1 MAMTPL
7 TRALFA
13 DESAAGSAGGA
24 TPPPMRSIAP
34 TDPMAAHVRRFFRTN
49 PQASNEQI
57 AGAFKKEYKLEEDID
72 PASIAAL
79 RGREGR
85 RREIASTPL
94 AERPDAS
101 AVAKASIAA
110 TTSSTVGNVVQPP
123 IPVST
128 SGKAGAAPQPRV
140 SVQTPNQQRFNTNDE
155 FLRDY
160 TKRILSGQ
168 ADAPVMPDPVT
179 NKTMPITMSLDVRT
193 APNDAAKELALF
205 KALKKM
211 HNRGSKDMTLP
222 GDVNSE
228 AQLAKRREVLSAKP
242 EGTMIPK
249 APVTKA
255 TSTTEGST
263 ITTNTVV
270 PRSVVMFT
278 RDAIPSARVAPI
290 VLQQIT
296 QRYAGVG
303 NNTAKFV
310 NDYRDFAQTRPNE
323 VDPTL
328 VKMISLYDANKGV
341 PQAQQS
347 LDKLIKSYVS
357 ALHVRTNA
365 SKLGLDN
372 SDVERLRKTWAGTAN
387 SVMKVLADNP
397 RGSITAA
404 RKLDEMFSRGEFG
417 AYARGYSKAAF
428 QSYLD
433 DFENGL
439 SEMDPRAHNWG
450 EKTTAART
458 SPDATAQELIRH
470 GSEIAR
476 QKLGRQFTGTDEAGN
491 LKHPELRVKVDAVSN
506 LMQAILVNPN
516 TTLAKKMRVDV
527 ADNMEKTGVNAA
539 LQNPATAK
547 AMAAALAKRSGNPN
561 TTQLIDPSTGKQIFD
576 SGFLKLAAEAGID
589 KSIIGSTKLLWDGFG
604 SAIVNADPRT
614 SAQFSQ
620 RVNEAAAEVSKGT
633 KTDWNK
639 VSQLLRDY
647 ITPEQTK
654 LMFPQMA
661 MAKPTKK
668 GADFSPEVHQ
678 ATYFKNA
685 FAKATGLKIT
695 DAGDLSGDTGRMGD
709 LILTEIKAN
718 NPKLYQEMVRRANLN
733 RGVNLDPTQSVNT
746 RRKDVFDVA
755 PGGGKKPGT
764 TNVSTPVAG
773 FNPKSVNG
781 VQVWNAL
788 LNPTYQVQDWKYNP
802 NTQTSDR
809 RTTTISPEQG
819 AQGRTGLNLFQQA
832 MEASPTMRGFMGGSK
847 IGETK
852 VAPVG
857 VIGASNTQRLE
868 GAKKLAGIK
877 PMEADVYSPAK
888 INLMVQL
895 SEELGVSPQMFRGL
909 QPNADGTMAEK
920 KLAAIMANPTTRKQ
934 YETLAD
940 LEKGLVGIFQKVDNN
955 KGLGLPESSQ
965 RKTGTGK
972 TASAITKVVSSIENM
987 DLSDFGDDINKARA
1001 AKMRSIE
1008 YIRGFAK
1015 SAGQESAGSA
1025 SGASNVVSWILR
1037 NRTNFQNFAAL
1048 APSSVPGKIIR
1059 PNNMSDA
1066 DVYRFGRQIEDVI
1079 KRSGNEKLII
1089 KYVDKFEPGRKAL
1102 RLLSE
1107 VNSTAEVAA
1116 IVGDLNRAA
1125 KMFGASEASAMGGST
1140 VKTPQ
1145 GGPRGSTQVEKAAET
1160 GRFAGVQRPELGT
1173 VGPTGAG
1180 YKAPGAPTGANY
1192 QYQPFMGEN
1201 SPESWVRK
1209 WTAFAKNSFQ
1219 PGSESYRLAMQMG
1232 QKLGSN
1238 YSLEQILTPVPTGGA
1253 KAKRSEGAEGFTPTQ
1268 ETRAKQ
1274 LIVNRAKEAGIL
1286 VQGRSSNRLPMPT
1299 EDATPAR
1306 GRNIGVTAD
1315 MLPAKGKQGG
1325 AGGRAALGIG
1335 AATIAGGIKD
1345 IIQSRT
1351 GGK

>member
-13 DESAAGSAGGA
+13 DESATGPDGGA
-24 TPPPMRSIAP
+24 TPSPMRKISP

-49 PQASNEQI
+49 PQASNEAI
-57 AGAFKKEYKLEEDID
+57 AGVFKKEYGLTEDID

-79 RGREGR
+79 RGRESK
-85 RREIASTPL
+85 RREIGSTPL
-94 AERPDAS
+94 GQRQQATDVAES
-101 AVAKASIAA
+101 ARQA
-110 TTSSTVGNVVQPP
+110 TNSSTVGNVVQPP

-128 SGKAGAAPQPRV
+128 SGKSGATPQPRV
-140 SVQTPNQQRFNTNDE
+140 SLQTPNAARFGSTDE

-160 TKRILSGQ
+160 TRRIMSGET
-168 ADAPVMPDPVT
+168 DAPVMPDPVT
-179 NKTMPITMSLDVRT
+179 GKDMPITSSLDVRT
-193 APNDAAKELALF
+193 ARNETAKQLAIF

-211 HNRGSKDMTLP
+211 YNRGSKDTTEP
-222 GDVNSE
+222 GDVNS
-228 AQLAKRREVLSAKP
+228 APTLAKRQQILGAKP

-255 TSTTEGST
+255 GSSVEGST

-278 RDAIPSARVAPI
+278 KDAIPSARVAPV

-296 QRYAGVG
+296 ERYAGVG
-303 NNTAKFV
+303 NNTAKFISG
-310 NDYRDFAQTRPNE
+310 YRDFAQSRPNE

-341 PQAQQS
+341 PQAQQA

-357 ALHVRTNA
+357 ALHVRSNA

-387 SVMKVLADNP
+387 SVMRVLADNP
-397 RGSITAA
+397 RGSVTAA

-450 EKTTAART
+450 EKTVATRT
-458 SPDATAQELIRH
+458 SADATAQELIRH
-470 GSEIAR
+470 GTEIAR
-476 QKLGRQFTGTDEAGN
+476 QKLGKQFTGTDEAGN

-516 TTLAKKMRVDV
+516 TTLAKKMRTDV
-527 ADNMEKTGVNAA
+527 AENMERTGVNAA
-539 LQNPATAK
+539 LQNPTTAK

-561 TTQLIDPSTGKQIFD
+561 TTQLIDPATGKQIFD
-576 SGFLKLAAEAGID
+576 AGFLKLAAESGID

-604 SAIVNADPRT
+604 SAIINADPRT
-614 SAQFSQ
+614 SAQVAQ
-620 RVNEAAAEVSKGT
+620 RVNAAAAEVSKGS

-639 VSQLLRDY
+639 VSALLRDY

-654 LMFPQMA
+654 LMFPQMT
-661 MAKPTKK
+661 MAKPSKK
-668 GADFSPEVHQ
+668 GSDFNPEAHQ

-695 DAGDLSGDTGRMGD
+695 ESGDLAGDTGRMGD

-718 NPKLYQEMVRRANLN
+718 DPKLYAEMVRRANLN

-773 FNPKSVNG
+773 FNPKAKVNG
-781 VQVWNAL
+781 VHVWNAL
-788 LNPTYQVQDWKYNP
+788 LNPTYQVDDWEYNP
-802 NTQTSDR
+802 QKQTYDKK
-809 RTTTISPEQG
+809 TTTISPEHSST
-819 AQGRTGLNLFQQA
+819 GRTGLNLFQQA
-832 MEASPTMRGFMGGSK
+832 MEASPTMRNFMGGAK

-857 VIGASNTQRLE
+857 VIGASNTQKLE
-868 GAKKLAGIK
+868 GAKKLTGVK
-877 PMEADVYSPAK
+877 PIDAEVYSPAK

-895 SEELGVSPQMFRGL
+895 SESLGVSPLMFRGL
-909 QPNADGTMAEK
+909 QPNPDGTMAEK

-934 YETLAD
+934 YETLAE
-940 LEKGLVGIFQKVDNN
+940 LEKGLVGIFQKVDAN
-955 KGLGLPESSQ
+955 KGLGLPEASQ
-965 RKTGTGK
+965 KKTGTGK
-972 TASAITKVVSSIENM
+972 TAAAITKVIASIENT
-987 DLSDFGDDINKARA
+987 DLSDFGDDVNKARA

-1008 YIRGFAK
+1008 YLRGFAK
-1015 SAGQESAGSA
+1015 GVGQESAGSA

-1037 NRTNFQNFAAL
+1037 NRNNFQNFAAL

-1079 KRSGNEKLII
+1079 KRSGNEQLIS
-1089 KYVDKFEPGRKAL
+1089 KWVDKYEPGRRAL
-1102 RLLSE
+1102 RILSG

-1116 IVGDLNRAA
+1116 IVRDLNRAA
-1125 KMFGASEASAMGGST
+1125 KQFGASEASAMGGST

-1145 GGPRGSTQVEKAAET
+1145 GGPRGLTQVEKAAET
-1160 GRFAGVQRPELGT
+1160 GRYAGVQRPELGT
-1173 VGPTGAG
+1173 VGPTSAG
-1180 YKAPGAPTGANY
+1180 HRAPGPPTGANY

-1201 SPESWVRK
+1201 SPESWMRK
-1209 WTAFAKNSFQ
+1209 WKAFANNAFK
-1219 PGSESYRLAMQMG
+1219 PGTESYNLAMQMG
-1232 QKLGSN
+1232 TKLASN
-1238 YSLEQILTPVPTGGA
+1238 YSLEQILSPVPTGGA
-1253 KAKRSEGAEGFTPTQ
+1253 QAKRSEGAVGFTPSQ

-1274 LIVNRAKEAGIL
+1274 LIINRAKEAGIL
-1286 VQGRSSNRLPMPT
+1286 VQARSNNRMPMPVDEVPT
-1299 EDATPAR
+1299 AR
-1306 GRNIGVTAD
+1306 GRSIGVTSD
-1315 MLPAKGKQGG
+1315 MLPAKGKSGG
-1325 AGGRAALGIG
+1325 AGRPMLGIG
-1335 AATIAGGIKD
+1335 AGAIVKGFKD
-1345 IIQSRT
+1345 IYESRT
-1351 GGK
+1351 GNK